1 MMVRLPAAAR
11 ALIEAG
17 ANPHARNDNGVTP
30 LGMATYLSPDVT
42 ELFLKSGV
50 EADQRTD
57 SDGRTALWQASCLGN
72 AGAVKLLLDAG
83 ADPRRQSANVSAFDC
98 ARHGKENAR
107 VKKDVL
113 LDQDLYFIPDF
124 DRVIA
129 LLSEALAK
137 SK

>member
-1 MMVRLPAAAR
+1 
-11 ALIEAG
+11 
-17 ANPHARNDNGVTP
+17 
-30 LGMATYLSPDVT
+30 
-42 ELFLKSGV
+42 
-50 EADQRTD
+50 
-57 SDGRTALWQASCLGN
+57 
-72 AGAVKLLLDAG
+72 
-83 ADPRRQSANVSAFDC
+83 VSAFDC